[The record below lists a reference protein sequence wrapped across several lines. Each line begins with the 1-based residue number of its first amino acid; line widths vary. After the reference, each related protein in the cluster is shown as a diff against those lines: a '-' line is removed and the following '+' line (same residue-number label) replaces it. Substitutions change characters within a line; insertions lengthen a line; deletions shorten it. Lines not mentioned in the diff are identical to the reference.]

1 MPTWDVSADSST
13 RGPSWGHPRFVLGAI
28 GSFVEPFCGYLSP
41 KVDTSSVNWLLVYPA
56 KGLAWSHI
64 RMLSFDAVVFVEIQ
78 TDWPQVMGLKLQP
91 RQVIKTFD
99 ELFMRSFERL

>member
-1 MPTWDVSADSST
+1 M
-13 RGPSWGHPRFVLGAI
+13 WGHSRFVLGAI
-28 GSFVEPFCGYLSP
+28 GSYLEPSCGYLSP
-41 KVDTSSVNWLLVYPA
+41 KVDKSSVNWLLVYPA

-64 RMLSFDAVVFVEIQ
+64 RMLSFDAVVLVEIQ
-78 TDWPQVMGLKLQP
+78 TDGPQALSLKLQP